1 LASQRIESEAAP
13 MGEEGVERKVQEA
26 LACPCVS
33 HLKEGP
39 CGPQFV
45 EAFSCFIRSQESDAD
60 QVDCA
65 ADFGVLKECMLVHP
79 AQFEDLANALAGERD
94 DSVPSTTHGQGEAA
108 TAKAP

>member
-1 LASQRIESEAAP
+1 MREGLASQRIESEAAP

-65 ADFGVLKECMLVHP
+65 ADFGVLKVRSQP
-79 AQFEDLANALAGERD
+79 TSPR
-94 DSVPSTTHGQGEAA
+94 VPL
-108 TAKAP
+108 